1 MGPKEEIKKLTDL
14 CEELKLKNT
23 YILGARGQDVL
34 AEIYTVT
41 DVGCFPSFREPFGL
55 VFVECMGC
63 KTPVI
68 GANSG
73 GPVDFVTKPVGELVP
88 EPPETKDLHT
98 VPAGVNTLAKS
109 LEDAITRALKEN
121 WKKTKGDACLKLVY
135 DRFTVKTQ
143 VSLML
148 TEIKKFH

>member
-1 MGPKEEIKKLTDL
+1 MG
-14 CEELKLKNT
+14 
-23 YILGARGQDVL
+23 ILGARGQDVL
-34 AEIYTVT
+34 AEIYTVS

-73 GPVDFVTKPVGELVP
+73 GPVDFVSKAVGELVP

-109 LEDAITRALKEN
+109 LEGAITRALKED
-121 WKKTKGDACLKLVY
+121 WKKTKGEACLKLVY

-143 VSLML
+143 ITKVL
-148 TEIKKFH
+148 TEVRKF